1 MVTSQYPYT
10 TNADFLAQ
18 GYGSQP
24 TAQAA
29 ATNFLNF
36 ADGDDIAAFRTPAED
51 WARLQTGMRPFWQQR
66 APMQDLGSRMLGR
79 YYLGAPYEVTAEQ
92 SNPTFADFLTR
103 YGSTA
108 TGTPAMQTLEK
119 LRERARLAS
128 QASVYPGGSGAYIAA
143 AAPGD
148 EEDFRRRSVYA
159 SLFGSDAENQAAN
172 QMAVAQMLAMQRTDP
187 TTGAALD
194 PYKGRMGDAIRRALQ
209 GVQQYRATQGAPRE
223 SFLDWYLQRF
233 HPASTETTTTA

>member
-1 MVTSQYPYT
+1 MATPYDFT
-10 TNADFLAQ
+10 TNAEMLAQ

-36 ADGDDIAAFRTPAED
+36 AGGDDIAAFRTPAED
-51 WARLQTGMRPFWQQR
+51 WARLQTGMRPFWQER

-79 YYLGAPYEVTAEQ
+79 YYLGAPYEVTAAQ
-92 SNPTFADFLTR
+92 PNPTFADFLTR
-103 YGSTA
+103 YSTP
-108 TGTPAMQTLEK
+108 GTDTLAQPAMQNLETL
-119 LRERARLAS
+119 RDRARLAA
-128 QASVYPGGSGAYIAA
+128 QASTYPGGSGAYLAA
-143 AAPGD
+143 AAPG
-148 EEDFRRRSVYA
+148 EDFARRSVYA

-172 QMAVAQMLAMQRTDP
+172 QMAVAQMLAMQRVDP
-187 TTGAALD
+187 TTGAQAGT
-194 PYKGRMGDAIRRALQ
+194 YRGRMGDAIRRALQ

-233 HPASTETTTTA
+233 HPETATA

>member
-10 TNADFLAQ
+10 TNEEMLAQ

-29 ATNFLNF
+29 AANFLNF
-36 ADGDDIAAFRTPAED
+36 AGGDNIAAFRTPAED
-51 WARLQTGMRPFWQQR
+51 WARLQTGMRPFWQER

-79 YYLGAPYEVTAEQ
+79 YYLGAPYEVTAARP
-92 SNPTFADFLTR
+92 NPTFADFLTR
-103 YGSTA
+103 YSTPDDA
-108 TGTPAMQTLEK
+108 GVRPAMANLETL
-119 LRERARLAS
+119 RDRARLAAE
-128 QASVYPGGSGAYIAA
+128 ASMYPGGSGAYLAA
-143 AAPGD
+143 ATP
-148 EEDFRRRSVYA
+148 EDFARRSVYA

-172 QMAVAQMLAMQRTDP
+172 QMAVAQMLAMQRVDP
-187 TTGAALD
+187 TTGAQAGT
-194 PYKGRMGDAIRRALQ
+194 YRGRMGDAIRRALQ

-233 HPASTETTTTA
+233 HPASTTA

>member
-1 MVTSQYPYT
+1 MITSQYPYT
-10 TNADFLAQ
+10 SNTTYETQPF
-18 GYGSQP
+18 GSSP
-24 TAQAA
+24 DAMEA

-36 ADGDDIAAFRTPAED
+36 AGDNTAAFRTPAED

-119 LRERARLAS
+119 LRERARLAA

-194 PYKGRMGDAIRRALQ
+194 PYRGRMGDAIRRALQ

>member
-1 MVTSQYPYT
+1 MATPYDFT
-10 TNADFLAQ
+10 TNEEMLAQ
-18 GYGSQP
+18 AYGSQP

-29 ATNFLNF
+29 AANFLNF
-36 ADGDDIAAFRTPAED
+36 AGGDNIAAFRTPAED
-51 WARLQTGMRPFWQQR
+51 WARLQTGMRPFWQER

-92 SNPTFADFLTR
+92 PNPTFADFLTR
-103 YGSTA
+103 YSTP
-108 TGTPAMQTLEK
+108 GTDALPQPAMQNLATL
-119 LRERARLAS
+119 RDRARLAA
-128 QASVYPGGSGAYIAA
+128 QASMYPGGSGAYLAA
-143 AAPGD
+143 ATP
-148 EEDFRRRSVYA
+148 EDFAQRSVYA

-172 QMAVAQMLAMQRTDP
+172 QMAVAQMLAMQRVHP

-194 PYKGRMGDAIRRALQ
+194 PYRGRMGDAIRRALQ

-233 HPASTETTTTA
+233 HPAATTA